1 MKYIML
7 LLFSVSVMA
16 VDEISQTVTTRIN
29 TPVTFAALSPNTGRG
44 DIAYPP
50 ALPSI
55 WKLRYAWTNGGMT
68 ARILFRTAAADG
80 AVLGQYDVTSGGLPS
95 LSGQPAMD
103 FAIWTGAQS
112 KPLNGYMLGTTFESG
127 PTNGVSSF
135 AAPNSGFEGPSLTYT
150 PSPNFVGSD
159 SLVLLYNADA
169 RLTITINVIN
179 DAPTIALSASP
190 AIIQAGGE
198 TSFAVA
204 TADANGQKVSVSY
217 DYGDGSSGIN
227 ATHAYAASGTY
238 TVIATADDG
247 FGGKSTAQT
256 VVTVVGSDHL
266 PKARFTTSDIVAFV
280 GVPFVLDGITSTDE
294 QNSIVSYSWNFGD
307 DTPLGSVATLSH
319 IYKSVGLVTVTLTV
333 TDAEGFS
340 STVSREVEVLSEQAA
355 ATFDSE
361 VRVTSTFYPL
371 KQNRDILTV
380 FARVNVGDTTL
391 GAGSAVAL
399 EYGGKRFTTTL
410 DKRGKAAGWV
420 VKQNLR
426 RQTPGTVEITFK
438 ARNTAVA
445 ESLTSAGAVDGG
457 TVDIPFRL
465 ELGPKTI
472 LVDVATDFDLTS
484 ARGKAAGELE

>member
-7 LLFSVSVMA
+7 LLLSVSVSVMA
-16 VDEISQTVTTRIN
+16 QDNTMVIN
-29 TPVTFAALSPNTGRG
+29 SPREGVTFTPIGPDVGRG
-44 DIAYPP
+44 PDGFIITRTWTRQGVGSVSAIQGPNGFLG
-50 ALPSI
+50 LPSAI
-55 WKLRYAWTNGGMT
+55 FDLANSG
-68 ARILFRTAAADG
+68 AAVPADLADVT
-80 AVLGQYDVTSGGLPS
+80 AVLGAPLVNATEPLLTLVPFFVKYAPPPGFVGNDV
-95 LSGQPAMD
+95 QV
-103 FAIWTGAQS
+103 I
-112 KPLNGYMLGTTFESG
+112 
-127 PTNGVSSF
+127 
-135 AAPNSGFEGPSLTYT
+135 TYT
-150 PSPNFVGSD
+150 
-159 SLVLLYNADA
+159 
-169 RLTITINVIN
+169 INGAPYATTTVTFTVAN
-179 DAPTIALSASP
+179 LPPTIAVTVSP
-190 AIIQAGGE
+190 NIALAGSVVSFNAI
-198 TSFAVA
+198 TSDPDGHAP
-204 TADANGQKVSVSY
+204 TVSY

-227 ATHAYAASGTY
+227 ATHAYAAPGTY
-238 TVIATADDG
+238 TVTATADDG
-247 FGGKSTAQT
+247 FGGKASAQT

-307 DTPLGSVATLSH
+307 NTVLGSVATLSH

-340 STVSREVEVLSEQAA
+340 STVFREVEVLSEQAA

-361 VRVTSTFYPL
+361 IRVTSTFYPL

-399 EYGGKRFTTTL
+399 EYGGKRFATTL
-410 DKRGKAAGWV
+410 DKRGKASGWV

-445 ESLTSAGAVDGG
+445 ESLTTAGAVDGG
-457 TVDIPFRL
+457 TVDVPFLL

-472 LVDVATDFDLTS
+472 LVDVPTDFELS
-484 ARGKAAGELE
+484 AARGKAAGELD